1 MPRSRP
7 PRGAQHCCAPPPGPR
22 PRLVRPASLETMEA
36 AAPPPVEFTEEYV
49 KEHRCVRIPV
59 CAQVSWRRL
68 PLPRLTHR
76 CLSPRRSAAD
86 EQLFAELLLSGEPYK
101 SLGQHHVHMGAKYGY
116 SNNPFNKDGT
126 LRGDPETPGLD
137 LNDDDL
143 YYNTMGSAAEYWAG
157 YDLPKPTKDIHQLR
171 ADLKDWGYCLIE
183 DGLSA
188 EQLARMQK
196 RTQDQLDGERMA
208 GVAAWA
214 AGQPGGNQFIHGILN
229 KDPEGQ
235 FAQCMSHDPRGAQ
248 GANMVEQ
255 LVTETIGEGF
265 IGSSFLGVIA
275 YQNCQPQGLHQDQGV
290 LHCGGVQSAPWSMN
304 TMYVLDDFTAE
315 NGWVLAPPPALWQ
328 LALTALSC
336 HD

>member
-1 MPRSRP
+1 MRASFL
-7 PRGAQHCCAPPPGPR
+7 APPAT
-22 PRLVRPASLETMEA
+22 AST
-36 AAPPPVEFTEEYV
+36 
-49 KEHRCVRIPV
+49 H
-59 CAQVSWRRL
+59 
-68 PLPRLTHR
+68 PLD